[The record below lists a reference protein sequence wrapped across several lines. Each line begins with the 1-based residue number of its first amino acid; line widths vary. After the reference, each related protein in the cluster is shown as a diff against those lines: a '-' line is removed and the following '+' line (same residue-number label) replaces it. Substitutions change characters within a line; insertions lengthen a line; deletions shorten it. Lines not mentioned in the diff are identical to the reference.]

1 MLENFLNKSNFKFN
15 GRFDYSKFI
24 YTNAKTKSII
34 ICPTHGEFLQTP
46 DKHLQS
52 KYGCKLCWDIEKKK
66 IDRDYVKGP
75 DIINKKMF
83 LKRCIEKYKDKFKY
97 DLSNYTGICG
107 EEITITCSEHGE
119 FKSKPHTHLLKNN
132 KYGCV
137 ECSNKNRKFNKTQ
150 DYDYVIS
157 ILKNKY
163 DSKYIYPDY
172 NRINYINKKSK
183 IDIICT
189 EHGLFTKSVNK
200 HQSGQ
205 HCFVCKTKEMVL
217 NNDLIGGY
225 NLQLFENKP
234 ELKEKNSIL
243 YYLKINNGDL
253 YKIGITTVST
263 QSRIKSLKSRSKGF
277 IKSVEILFEKEMKL
291 IDSYNTESKILNDN
305 IDNRIYKKWSTELF
319 NKNILNY

>member
-1 MLENFLNKSNFKFN
+1 
-15 GRFDYSKFI
+15 
-24 YTNAKTKSII
+24 
-34 ICPTHGEFLQTP
+34 
-46 DKHLQS
+46 
-52 KYGCKLCWDIEKKK
+52 
-66 IDRDYVKGP
+66 
-75 DIINKKMF
+75 
-83 LKRCIEKYKDKFKY
+83 
-97 DLSNYTGICG
+97 
-107 EEITITCSEHGE
+107 
-119 FKSKPHTHLLKNN
+119 
-132 KYGCV
+132 
-137 ECSNKNRKFNKTQ
+137 
-150 DYDYVIS
+150 
-157 ILKNKY
+157 
-163 DSKYIYPDY
+163 
-172 NRINYINKKSK
+172 
-183 IDIICT
+183 
-189 EHGLFTKSVNK
+189 
-200 HQSGQ
+200 
-205 HCFVCKTKEMVL
+205 VCKTKEMVL